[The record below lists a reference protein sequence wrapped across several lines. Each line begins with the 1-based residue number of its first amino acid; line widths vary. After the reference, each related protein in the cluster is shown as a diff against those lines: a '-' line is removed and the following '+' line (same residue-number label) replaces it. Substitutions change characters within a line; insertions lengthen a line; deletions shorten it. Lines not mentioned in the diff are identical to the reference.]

1 MKILLVIGTRPEA
14 IKMAP
19 VILNLKKEFDSRS
32 LKVCIT
38 AQHRE
43 LLDDVLKFF
52 KIKPD
57 YDLNIMKSN
66 QDLFDVS
73 ISIFEKLKF
82 VLNRYCPDL
91 VLVHGD
97 TTTTMITTLSSFY
110 KKIKIGHI
118 ESGLRT
124 YNLYSPWPEEC
135 NRQITD
141 LISSFHFAPTQE
153 AKKNIARSKIKTDN
167 LIVTGNTVIDALLY
181 TKKEIQNNHKLQKSL
196 IKNFKFL
203 NKNKR
208 MLLVTCH
215 RRENFGKGVNELC
228 KALKDLTKNNHDL
241 LIVFPVH
248 PNPSIKNFVF
258 KNLNKVE
265 NIKLIEPVNYV
276 SMVYLMM
283 KSYLIITDSGG
294 IQEEAPS
301 LNKPLLIVRDET
313 ERPEVIKL
321 GAGKLIKKNKSDITL
336 NVERLLSNR
345 KLYKKMSKVK
355 NPYGDGKASIRIIK
369 FIKKKLKVVSGE
381 TKQVTP

>member
-1 MKILLVIGTRPEA
+1 
-14 IKMAP
+14 MAP
-19 VILNLKKEFDSRS
+19 VILNLKKEFDSGS

-153 AKKNIARSKIKTDN
+153 AKKNITRSKIKTDN

-336 NVERLLSNR
+336 NVERLLSNK